1 MGSLLL
7 QALPTRQLCLVVL
20 RTPVLLLSPPPLGQP
35 TEDSEKRLY
44 VCLRPDLLG
53 SPWLG
58 LAHRTGS
65 RQGPDVGGSR
75 QRRAGTKP
83 YPRGWGQSK
92 APPEE
97 DKRTTQVPCSP
108 PPQSGHLIAVVS
120 DMPLCIASVPWEQ
133 RAGMAGIPVMR
144 SPERIRRGFFLW
156 KRAHVVNGRDAQ
168 KKAERKKSKKRCP
181 RGS

>member
-1 MGSLLL
+1 M
-7 QALPTRQLCLVVL
+7 
-20 RTPVLLLSPPPLGQP
+20 
-35 TEDSEKRLY
+35 
-44 VCLRPDLLG
+44 CLRPNPLG

-65 RQGPDVGGSR
+65 RQGPNVGGSR

-83 YPRGWGQSK
+83 YPQGWGQAK

-108 PPQSGHLIAVVS
+108 PPQSGHLIAMVS

-133 RAGMAGIPVMR
+133 RAGTAGRDSCNGISGVAFCPGR
-144 SPERIRRGFFLW
+144 EHQEGCLW
-156 KRAHVVNGRDAQ
+156 ERAHVANGRDAL
-168 KKAERKKSKKRCP
+168 KKAERKKSKEKCP
-181 RGS
+181 KGS